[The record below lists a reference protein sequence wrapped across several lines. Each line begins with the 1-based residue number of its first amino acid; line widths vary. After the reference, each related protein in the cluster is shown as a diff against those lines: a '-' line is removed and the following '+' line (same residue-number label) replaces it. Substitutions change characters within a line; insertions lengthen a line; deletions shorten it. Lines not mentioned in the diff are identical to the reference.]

1 MFKQMMFKIARSKIS
16 SLFIG
21 SAFQHFSGLIPV
33 KKIFVDEDIFVFNHP
48 VPYWQFHIL
57 AVPKRAIPSLLE
69 MNFNLKDNHD
79 LILKLMSIL
88 QKIAWNKKLVNFK
101 IIVNGGD
108 YQDVPQLHF
117 HLASDM
123 SKGMQE
129 PAYRWGLANEDCEIN
144 SYRSAIIYK
153 HPCPV
158 RENHYLITSDRQLP
172 LFTQLD
178 FNNQYH
184 QSVLIDI
191 LSLAQITVSNLRL
204 KAFSLLTEITL
215 GEPDPKVCFHLVSG
229 NTKSN

>member
-1 MFKQMMFKIARSKIS
+1 MFKQIMFKIARSKIS

-21 SAFQHFSGLIPV
+21 SVFQYFSGLIPV

-48 VPYWQFHIL
+48 DPYWQLHIL

-79 LILKLMSIL
+79 LILKLMSTL
-88 QKIAWNKKLVNFK
+88 KNIAWDKKLVKFK
-101 IIVNGGD
+101 IIVNGGN

-117 HLASDM
+117 HLASGM
-123 SKGMQE
+123 PKGMQE
-129 PAYRWGLANEDCEIN
+129 PTYRWGLANKDCEIN

-158 RENHYLITSDRQLP
+158 RENHYLITSDGQLP

-191 LSLAQITVSNLRL
+191 LSLAQITVSTQRL
-204 KAFSLLTEITL
+204 TAFSLLTEITL
-215 GEPDPKVCFHLVSG
+215 KEPDPKLCFHLVSG
-229 NTKSN
+229 NKKSN